1 MIKIPKGSSFALIS
15 HRLQKLIWGFY
26 HIYSTCKTRMSKSR
40 IIRRS
45 KSKSSRMKWKP
56 YSEYQT
62 ERLSWVCNNTHF
74 LNKMKKQ
81 LLYSPKQ
88 FWSDLLPVELRELH
102 RGRQRR
108 KKRRLLFSVVQKWT
122 RAQTT
127 VTSMGLVG
135 LWSNPNGWELR
146 HGLQIWLRLMGK
158 FFGSGNDDFYMTECD
173 KKLLGKSHSFRISR
187 RKFLTLKSEYMPN
200 IAFFWD

>member
-1 MIKIPKGSSFALIS
+1 
-15 HRLQKLIWGFY
+15 
-26 HIYSTCKTRMSKSR
+26 
-40 IIRRS
+40 
-45 KSKSSRMKWKP
+45 
-56 YSEYQT
+56 
-62 ERLSWVCNNTHF
+62 
-74 LNKMKKQ
+74 MKKQ

-158 FFGSGNDDFYMTECD
+158 FFGSGNDDFYMA
-173 KKLLGKSHSFRISR
+173 KSV
-187 RKFLTLKSEYMPN
+187 TKSCWERVTVSGFQEGN
-200 IAFFWD
+200 S